1 MVFLGNKGINGGLCK
16 NKQALVPALDV
27 VVKNTNE
34 KNLFMKEQKVK
45 KILEKFNDHRR
56 IRTVLKLF
64 KAEHLSEEEAL
75 EMILTDEQFHRQPE
89 QPYTP
94 YYPITYP
101 TTTPYYGSGTI
112 TYVGGSGITTTN
124 VGSSSDNTT

>member
-1 MVFLGNKGINGGLCK
+1 
-16 NKQALVPALDV
+16 
-27 VVKNTNE
+27 
-34 KNLFMKEQKVK
+34 MKEQKVK

-89 QPYTP
+89 QPFPIYQPSTNP
-94 YYPITYP
+94 YITR
-101 TTTPYYGSGTI
+101 YYG
-112 TYVGGSGITTTN
+112 GITTTDSTGITITN

>member
-16 NKQALVPALDV
+16 NKQALVPATDV

-64 KAEHLSEEEAL
+64 KAGHLSEEEAL

-89 QPYTP
+89 PAFPVTA
-94 YYPITYP
+94 P
-101 TTTPYYGSGTI
+101 TTAPWITTLPYYGSGT
-112 TYVGGSGITTTN
+112 TTDSTGITLTN

>member
-1 MVFLGNKGINGGLCK
+1 
-16 NKQALVPALDV
+16 
-27 VVKNTNE
+27 
-34 KNLFMKEQKVK
+34 MKEQKVK

-89 QPYTP
+89 PLFPINTP
-94 YYPITYP
+94 NTYPGTYP
-101 TTTPYYGSGTI
+101 TTIPYYGSGT
-112 TYVGGSGITTTN
+112 TTGGTGITFTN